1 MVTAIITAM
10 AKPQGKI
17 IIGQGVN
24 AWPHE
29 LKTAQAIIALGKD
42 VEFIRWNE
50 EQHATSADRIIGGLI
65 GEMKAPKS
73 SALRR
78 VQRTLRDAVK
88 QSRSVIFDSRRMK
101 GVPDKA
107 IERELRMWAKELK
120 SLDRLWFRSPEGKRP
135 CGLVSKKAHLQS
147 PIAAGIP
154 SYLTGKRGTRRWLKS
169 GNLVTWGFLVRGNSS
184 SMASPRLGAF
194 PWDNSVFVPES
205 RV

>member
-1 MVTAIITAM
+1 M
-10 AKPQGKI
+10 
-17 IIGQGVN
+17 
-24 AWPHE
+24 
-29 LKTAQAIIALGKD
+29 
-42 VEFIRWNE
+42 
-50 EQHATSADRIIGGLI
+50 SADRIIGGLI

-169 GNLVTWGFLVRGNSS
+169 GNLVTWEFLVRGNSS

-194 PWDNSVFVPES
+194 PWDNSVSVPNLAFDVNS
-205 RV
+205 ARVSCSSQSCALRDVAFDCLPVGFPVAR

>member
-1 MVTAIITAM
+1 M
-10 AKPQGKI
+10 
-17 IIGQGVN
+17 
-24 AWPHE
+24 
-29 LKTAQAIIALGKD
+29 
-42 VEFIRWNE
+42 
-50 EQHATSADRIIGGLI
+50 SADRIIGGLI

-169 GNLVTWGFLVRGNSS
+169 GNLVTWEFLVRGNSS

-194 PWDNSVFVPES
+194 PWDNSVSVPNLAFDVNS
-205 RV
+205 ARVSCSSQSCALRDVAFDCFPVGFPVAR